1 MDNKNKY
8 LWQILIHLLLW
19 IFFYGLLFYPFIAQE
34 REIPPDLP
42 IRLIL
47 ATILF
52 YINYYYLIPKLLL
65 HKKTMDYIVLSI
77 VFLFIFSL
85 FVNLFNTIT
94 FITSPP
100 KDIPL
105 WAKNRPTIGESPEF
119 RQFFMSIFTFIIPFI
134 ISSVLRIY
142 LEWNKNEDL
151 RKIVENEKVN
161 SELQFLKTQL
171 NPHFLFNSLNAI
183 YSLSVKKSPYTSE
196 SIINLSELM
205 RYMLYEADKDLVPL
219 AKELEYIRNYVQLQR
234 LRLSDSENV
243 ILKISGEDRG
253 MAIPPLL
260 FISFIENAFKYGTD
274 FKGKTSVKINL
285 SIFKESIHFIII
297 NKIGAFRKE
306 AKNSGVGLQN
316 IRNRL
321 KILYPN
327 SHDLLVENDGK
338 DYCVR
343 LTLKI

>member
-1 MDNKNKY
+1 MKHKKKD

-19 IFFYGLLFYPFIAQE
+19 IFFYGLILYPFLAQE
-34 REIPPDLP
+34 RGVPPDLP
-42 IRLIL
+42 VRLVF

-52 YINYYYLIPKLLL
+52 YINYYYLIPKILLQ
-65 HKKTMDYIVLSI
+65 KKTLDYIVLSI
-77 VFLFIFSL
+77 VFLFVFSL
-85 FVNLFNTIT
+85 MVNLINTLT
-94 FITSPP
+94 FIAQLP

-105 WAKNRPTIGESPEF
+105 WDENRPPMEELPEF
-119 RQFFMSIFTFIIPFI
+119 RQFFITFFTLIIPFI

-151 RKIVENEKVN
+151 RKIIENEKVN

-183 YSLSVKKSPYTSE
+183 YSLSVKKSPNTSE

-274 FKGKTSVKINL
+274 FRGKTSVKINL

-321 KILYPN
+321 KLLYPN
-327 SHDLLVENDGK
+327 SHDLSVENDGK

-343 LTLKI
+343 LTLKL